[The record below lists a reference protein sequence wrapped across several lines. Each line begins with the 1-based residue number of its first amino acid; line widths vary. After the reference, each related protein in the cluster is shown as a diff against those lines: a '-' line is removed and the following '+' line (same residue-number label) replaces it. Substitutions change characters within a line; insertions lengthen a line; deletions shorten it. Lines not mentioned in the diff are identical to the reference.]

1 MSSSGS
7 STCAKNST
15 SGQGILVSNPNRQR
29 NLLNNIVGGEL
40 VMYLNLIEKYQV
52 LHPKYYF
59 SSRAILQ
66 KSYGPLKKNVIGL
79 PINHK
84 IYLVQQ
90 VMTQSPKKKN
100 LVLQILQKICSQSHG
115 LSHSIHFSKIFFFF
129 YSYTA
134 KKLRAPQK
142 KCNWPPN

>member
-1 MSSSGS
+1 MTTLTLRLFPPHMSSFGS
-7 STCAKNST
+7 STRPKNST

-52 LHPKYYF
+52 LHPKYFF
-59 SSRAILQ
+59 SSTAILQ
-66 KSYGPLKKNVIGL
+66 KGYGPLQKNVTGP

-90 VMTQSPKKKN
+90 VMIQSPKKNIASPSNSPKDM
-100 LVLQILQKICSQSHG
+100 QSIPWNN
-115 LSHSIHFSKIFFFF
+115 SPYPNAS
-129 YSYTA
+129 
-134 KKLRAPQK
+134 LRAHLS
-142 KCNWPPN
+142 NFFSLT